1 MRAQQSKNH
10 WAFLHWG
17 ALIRDIDSTV
27 WRFYHVVKPFST
39 PPKSTNSDFVTST
52 IDGFTTDSVCI
63 SATDLVRIIK
73 DFENEQK
80 N

>member
-1 MRAQQSKNH
+1 M
-10 WAFLHWG
+10 AFLHWG

-27 WRFYHVVKPFST
+27 WRFFYVVKPFST
-39 PPKSTNSDFVTST
+39 APKSTNSDFVTST
-52 IDGFTTDSVCI
+52 IDEFITDSVSI
-63 SATDLVRIIK
+63 SATNLTRIIK